1 MLSAEKSLARLKEGN
16 RRFLSGELTGL
27 ATFGPK
33 DREQLVIGQ
42 HPFAVILGCSDSRVP
57 IELLFDQG
65 FGDLFVIRIAGN
77 VVARSQLGSVEYAI
91 QELGVKLVVVMG
103 HAHCGAVAAA
113 IAAPA
118 GDLVTDLPGF
128 GNSTWPFKLYSGYL
142 TVPGPFQLTDY
153 DSLEIH
159 YQLHMSQNNPSS
171 DPLVTWHQGG
181 PGGSSIDVGLY
192 TEMGYFQISD
202 QGYYTNEFAW
212 NKVAHMLYLESPA
225 GSGQSARTSRANGSF
240 LISSSVDRWYLRISR
255 SATVP
260 GLRVPGRGC

>member
-113 IAAPA
+113 IAASRDGTTPNA
-118 GDLVTDLPGF
+118 EHLNYVVQKIMPSLMLDGEDPETILDNCIQA
-128 GNSTWPFKLYSGYL
+128 NS
-142 TVPGPFQLTDY
+142 
-153 DSLEIH
+153 
-159 YQLHMSQNNPSS
+159 
-171 DPLVTWHQGG
+171 
-181 PGGSSIDVGLY
+181 
-192 TEMGYFQISD
+192 
-202 QGYYTNEFAW
+202 
-212 NKVAHMLYLESPA
+212 
-225 GSGQSARTSRANGSF
+225 R
-240 LISSSVDRWYLRISR
+240 R
-255 SATVP
+255 SAQSLASESIIIKNHIEQEDV
-260 GLRVPGRGC
+260 RVLPAHFSIKTGEVEFLD

>member
-27 ATFGPK
+27 ATFGPR

-113 IAAPA
+113 IAASRDGITPNA
-118 GDLVTDLPGF
+118 EHLNYVVQKIMP
-128 GNSTWPFKLYSGYL
+128 
-142 TVPGPFQLTDY
+142 
-153 DSLEIH
+153 SLEF
-159 YQLHMSQNNPSS
+159 
-171 DPLVTWHQGG
+171 DG
-181 PGGSSIDVGLY
+181 
-192 TEMGYFQISD
+192 ED
-202 QGYYTNEFAW
+202 QETILDNCIQA
-212 NKVAHMLYLESPA
+212 N
-225 GSGQSARTSRANGSF
+225 SR
-240 LISSSVDRWYLRISR
+240 R
-255 SATVP
+255 SAQSLASESVIIKNHIEQKGVHVLPAHFSIKTGEVEF
-260 GLRVPGRGC
+260 LD

>member
-1 MLSAEKSLARLKEGN
+1 MSSLYGGIMLSAEKSLARLKEGN

-113 IAAPA
+113 IAASRDGITPNA
-118 GDLVTDLPGF
+118 EHLNYLVQKIMPSLMLNGEDPETILDNCIQA
-128 GNSTWPFKLYSGYL
+128 NS
-142 TVPGPFQLTDY
+142 
-153 DSLEIH
+153 
-159 YQLHMSQNNPSS
+159 
-171 DPLVTWHQGG
+171 
-181 PGGSSIDVGLY
+181 
-192 TEMGYFQISD
+192 
-202 QGYYTNEFAW
+202 
-212 NKVAHMLYLESPA
+212 
-225 GSGQSARTSRANGSF
+225 R
-240 LISSSVDRWYLRISR
+240 R
-255 SATVP
+255 SAQSLASESIIIKNHIEQEDV
-260 GLRVPGRGC
+260 RVLPAHFSIKTGEVEFLD

>member
-113 IAAPA
+113 IAASRDGLTPKA
-118 GDLVTDLPGF
+118 EHLNYVVQKIMPPLMLDGEDPETILDNCIQA
-128 GNSTWPFKLYSGYL
+128 NS
-142 TVPGPFQLTDY
+142 
-153 DSLEIH
+153 
-159 YQLHMSQNNPSS
+159 
-171 DPLVTWHQGG
+171 
-181 PGGSSIDVGLY
+181 
-192 TEMGYFQISD
+192 
-202 QGYYTNEFAW
+202 
-212 NKVAHMLYLESPA
+212 
-225 GSGQSARTSRANGSF
+225 R
-240 LISSSVDRWYLRISR
+240 R
-255 SATVP
+255 SAQSLASESIIIKNHIEQEDV
-260 GLRVPGRGC
+260 RVLPAHFSIKTGEVEFLD

>member
-1 MLSAEKSLARLKEGN
+1 MSSLHGGIMLSAEKSLARLKEGN

-113 IAAPA
+113 IAASRDGITPNA
-118 GDLVTDLPGF
+118 EHLNYVVQKIMPSLMLDGEDPETILDNCIQA
-128 GNSTWPFKLYSGYL
+128 NS
-142 TVPGPFQLTDY
+142 
-153 DSLEIH
+153 
-159 YQLHMSQNNPSS
+159 
-171 DPLVTWHQGG
+171 
-181 PGGSSIDVGLY
+181 
-192 TEMGYFQISD
+192 
-202 QGYYTNEFAW
+202 
-212 NKVAHMLYLESPA
+212 
-225 GSGQSARTSRANGSF
+225 R
-240 LISSSVDRWYLRISR
+240 R
-255 SATVP
+255 SAQSLASESIIIKNHIEQEDV
-260 GLRVPGRGC
+260 RVLPAHFSIKTGEVEFLD

>member
-113 IAAPA
+113 IAASRDGITPNA
-118 GDLVTDLPGF
+118 EHLNYVVQKIMPSLMLDGEDPETILDNCIQA
-128 GNSTWPFKLYSGYL
+128 NS
-142 TVPGPFQLTDY
+142 
-153 DSLEIH
+153 
-159 YQLHMSQNNPSS
+159 
-171 DPLVTWHQGG
+171 
-181 PGGSSIDVGLY
+181 
-192 TEMGYFQISD
+192 
-202 QGYYTNEFAW
+202 
-212 NKVAHMLYLESPA
+212 
-225 GSGQSARTSRANGSF
+225 R
-240 LISSSVDRWYLRISR
+240 R
-255 SATVP
+255 SAQSLASESIIIKNHIEQEDV
-260 GLRVPGRGC
+260 RVLPAHFSIKTGEVEFLD